1 MINNFYLK
9 IGYFIIFSHNYFKIF
24 RLMDIHLWNN
34 LNATNTADVL
44 QERQV
49 MRLCCNLFIILLV
62 INKYLT

>member
-1 MINNFYLK
+1 
-9 IGYFIIFSHNYFKIF
+9 
-24 RLMDIHLWNN
+24 MDIHLWNN

-62 INKYLT
+62 I